1 MEIPLTINQQEYDL
15 ITNYLRLDIESIKF
29 DNKSFNKNNFKAHQT
44 LNKKLN
50 SIDFDCF

>member
-1 MEIPLTINQQEYDL
+1 MQISLPINQKEYDL

-29 DNKSFNKNNFKAHQT
+29 DNKSFNKNNWEAYQT
-44 LNKKLN
+44 LNRKLN